1 MFVLAPSGEAYT
13 NSNGYPPNLEGD
25 SPYYPMIDLIPFDG
39 SSKFRLP
46 HPLSF
51 SIFTPACVKD
61 FFGPEEELL

>member
-1 MFVLAPSGEAYT
+1 
-13 NSNGYPPNLEGD
+13 
-25 SPYYPMIDLIPFDG
+25 MIDLIPFDG

-61 FFGPEEELL
+61 FFGPEEEFL